1 MDEVGR
7 GTTVVDGLAIA
18 YATIHHLVS
27 KNQCRSLFATHF
39 HELSDMVG
47 YPHSKSDGGIFNSID
62 FFCTDVVETDVSRL
76 CRYYGLGLNNYLRVI
91 DSLINTGYAQ
101 ASIGIVMA

>member
-27 KNQCRSLFATHF
+27 RNQCRTLFATHF

-47 YPHSKSDGGIFNSID
+47 YPHSKSDGGIFNSVD

-76 CRYYGLGLNNYLRVI
+76 RRYYDLGLNRDLRMI
-91 DSLINTGYAQ
+91 ASPINTGYAQ
-101 ASIGIVMA
+101 GSIGIVMA

>member
-27 KNQCRSLFATHF
+27 RNQCRSLFATHF
-39 HELSDMVG
+39 HELSDMLG
-47 YPHSKSDGGIFNSID
+47 YPHSKSDGGIFDSVD

-76 CRYYGLGLNNYLRVI
+76 CRYYDL
-91 DSLINTGYAQ
+91 
-101 ASIGIVMA
+101 